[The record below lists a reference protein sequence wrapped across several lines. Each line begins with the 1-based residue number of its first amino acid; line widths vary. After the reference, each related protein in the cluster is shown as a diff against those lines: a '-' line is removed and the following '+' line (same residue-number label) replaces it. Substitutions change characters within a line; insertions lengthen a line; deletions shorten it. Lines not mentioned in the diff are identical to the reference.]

1 MKQILILLSF
11 IFCFSFMGCH
21 EHEWESVDCKTPITC
36 KTCGKTKEEMGPHS
50 WEENVIVKAAT
61 CEEDGLETRKCS
73 ICEISEDIVV
83 NKLGHVFEDVKVLKQ
98 ATCESIGSKR
108 IKCNRCKITK
118 DVDVEKLPH
127 EYVDYF
133 CKNCGYENRPYSI
146 DLTYSE
152 QSKTNK
158 VKYISSVN
166 CEYKSGKLSFYYC
179 LMDDKKEEI
188 IVPTYAKIIIKDK
201 WGEIKY
207 KGYKR
212 VNDSG
217 TLSSIIGGTKL
228 INMTTISPLYLFPN
242 DWGQLG
248 TLEYEVYSPG
258 KWNFDKDII
267 DIY

>member
-1 MKQILILLSF
+1 M
-11 IFCFSFMGCH
+11 
-21 EHEWESVDCKTPITC
+21 
-36 KTCGKTKEEMGPHS
+36 
-50 WEENVIVKAAT
+50 
-61 CEEDGLETRKCS
+61 
-73 ICEISEDIVV
+73 
-83 NKLGHVFEDVKVLKQ
+83 
-98 ATCESIGSKR
+98 
-108 IKCNRCKITK
+108 
-118 DVDVEKLPH
+118 EKLPH

-212 VNDSG
+212 RN
-217 TLSSIIGGTKL
+217 K
-228 INMTTISPLYLFPN
+228 
-242 DWGQLG
+242 
-248 TLEYEVYSPG
+248 
-258 KWNFDKDII
+258 K
-267 DIY
+267 

>member
-108 IKCNRCKITK
+108 IKCNRCKITN
-118 DVDVEKLPH
+118 E
-127 EYVDYF
+127 
-133 CKNCGYENRPYSI
+133 C
-146 DLTYSE
+146 
-152 QSKTNK
+152 
-158 VKYISSVN
+158 
-166 CEYKSGKLSFYYC
+166 
-179 LMDDKKEEI
+179 
-188 IVPTYAKIIIKDK
+188 
-201 WGEIKY
+201 
-207 KGYKR
+207 
-212 VNDSG
+212 
-217 TLSSIIGGTKL
+217 
-228 INMTTISPLYLFPN
+228 
-242 DWGQLG
+242 
-248 TLEYEVYSPG
+248 
-258 KWNFDKDII
+258 
-267 DIY
+267 